1 MSGGHGSSR
10 RRSYGRRQKE
20 LRDRRGLDLTID
32 LDGPA
37 GWSNGAPSHPGSSSN
52 ASTRVDLGSG
62 PPGGPA

>member
-1 MSGGHGSSR
+1 MSGGRGNSR

-32 LDGPA
+32 LDGPT
-37 GWSNGAPSHPGSSSN
+37 GWPNGGAWDPGPSSS
-52 ASTRVDLGSG
+52 ASPRSDHGPQ